1 MKVKEITKKL
11 LADACDDL
19 NTVMKF
25 ENPIQTDPGNKE
37 VTKATL
43 ENDLREAAKELIVS
57 DLVSIPDDPDHLFL
71 QPKTVEVLEAL
82 EVVMPVKEKV
92 VKKEV
97 VKEKVVKKETVVDKV
112 ENTVEEG
119 AETGQGG
126 SKSENKGQGKG
137 KPEKGKEGVKYTRA
151 QAFCDAIQGKP
162 KTMEEIAQK
171 AMELHIAANPGK
183 KQPQLNSIIWAVK
196 DYLQPLI
203 ILGLIEK
210 TDKKYSLK

>member
-19 NTVMKF
+19 NTVMKLDP
-25 ENPIQTDPGNKE
+25 PIPTDPESKE
-37 VTKATL
+37 IIKATL
-43 ENDLREAAKELIVS
+43 ENDLREAAKELQA
-57 DLVSIPDDPDHLFL
+57 DDVL

-82 EVVMPVKEKV
+82 EVVMPVKEEV
-92 VKKEV
+92 VKKEA
-97 VKEKVVKKETVVDKV
+97 VKEPGKEPVVDKV

-119 AETGQGG
+119 AEKGQDGA
-126 SKSENKGQGKG
+126 KSENKGQGKG